1 MKGLGF
7 IFSEARGNTYICVE
21 LANEAGEVTVL
32 EVARK
37 KDGGEFVRVPNDEA
51 VASKR
56 VKEMQKLIHKCFG
69 FCR

>member
-1 MKGLGF
+1 
-7 IFSEARGNTYICVE
+7 
-21 LANEAGEVTVL
+21 VL

-51 VASKR
+51 VVSKC
-56 VKEMQKLIHKCFG
+56 VKEMQKLIHKSFG